1 MVPNQSVDHAW
12 SNKYMDHAAV
22 NGQFL
27 KSSSDT
33 TGVVYRTGTCPSRS
47 GDHSVVEIGENS
59 LIVEGMSIA
68 TLHRGHR
75 LPCPAKTRKPTSPS
89 IRPVGTAQDRS
100 RFGISSY
107 QRYVSRKSVSATSKS
122 QAELVVEKGLELFG
136 EGEADKALQEF
147 LRAQTLNP
155 TEDEMRAAVYNSAC
169 AYVKLK
175 RWQEASEAL
184 QRAIN
189 DYDVKLAVALKD
201 KDLSQL
207 RDRKEWNDLLG
218 KVAGGMGN
226 EGYAKLRAEASSPFQ
241 LFRLFTFGG
250 LAAGASLGFLVSS
263 ARLIAAFNGIYEL
276 EETAKTFGINVACV
290 AAFGFLF
297 ARELNSRQ
305 KNVKMAEKEENLAM
319 LQVSVSKDG
328 DRTVPIAAFRGAYRP
343 IIIAGSKGQVRKSM
357 AKAAEYANLFVPRGI
372 VVIPVVLNDEDI
384 DEKLQQLKD
393 DQKQSKGF
401 VQANRE
407 AEQQPKRS
415 KWKLFPHDIDEWKNW
430 VRSLGV
436 DDSGAMT
443 QIYAQVQM
451 DGVVKSSGVGPPPF
465 DKLIAETP
473 ELDSLQTR
481 LSDGRGMTNQAR
493 N

>member
-1 MVPNQSVDHAW
+1 
-12 SNKYMDHAAV
+12 
-22 NGQFL
+22 
-27 KSSSDT
+27 
-33 TGVVYRTGTCPSRS
+33 
-47 GDHSVVEIGENS
+47 
-59 LIVEGMSIA
+59 MSIMN
-68 TLHRGHR
+68 LHRGHR
-75 LPCPAKTRKPTSPS
+75 LPCPSLPRHSVSPQTRVGDSALNRRRFESS
-89 IRPVGTAQDRS
+89 IYVTC
-100 RFGISSY
+100 
-107 QRYVSRKSVSATSKS
+107 VSRQHVNASSKS

-136 EGEADKALQEF
+136 EGQADKALQEF

-175 RWQEASEAL
+175 RWQDASETL

-189 DYDVKLAVALKD
+189 DYDVKLSVALKD
-201 KDLSQL
+201 DDLSQL

-218 KVAGGMGN
+218 KVAGGIGN

-241 LFRLFTFGG
+241 LFRLFVFGG
-250 LAAGASLGFLVSS
+250 LSAGASLGFLVSS
-263 ARLIAAFNGIYEL
+263 ARLVAAFNGVYEL

-290 AAFGFLF
+290 VAFGFLF
-297 ARELNSRQ
+297 VRELNSRQ
-305 KNVKMAEKEENLAM
+305 KNVKMAEKEENLSM

-328 DRTVPIAAFRGAYRP
+328 DRTVPIAAFRGVYRP
-343 IIIAGSKGQVRKSM
+343 IIIAGSRGQVRKSL
-357 AKAAEYANLFVPRGI
+357 AKAAEYASLFVTRGI
-372 VVIPVVLNDEDI
+372 VVIPVILNDEDI

-401 VQANRE
+401 TVQAKNE

-451 DGVVKSSGVGPPPF
+451 DGVIKSSGIGAPPF
-465 DKLIAETP
+465 DKLIADTP

-481 LSDGRGMTNQAR
+481 LTDGRGIANQAK

>member
-1 MVPNQSVDHAW
+1 MN
-12 SNKYMDHAAV
+12 
-22 NGQFL
+22 
-27 KSSSDT
+27 
-33 TGVVYRTGTCPSRS
+33 
-47 GDHSVVEIGENS
+47 
-59 LIVEGMSIA
+59 
-68 TLHRGHR
+68 LHRGHR
-75 LPCPAKTRKPTSPS
+75 LPCPSLPRHTGFSHKR
-89 IRPVGTAQDRS
+89 VGDSALNRR
-100 RFGISSY
+100 RFESSY
-107 QRYVSRKSVSATSKS
+107 HVASVSRHCVNASSKS
-122 QAELVVEKGLELFG
+122 EAELVVEKGLELFG
-136 EGEADKALQEF
+136 EGQADKALQEF

-175 RWQEASEAL
+175 RWQDASQAL
-184 QRAIN
+184 QKAIN
-189 DYDVKLAVALKD
+189 DYDVKLSVALKD
-201 KDLSQL
+201 GDLSAL

-218 KVAGGMGN
+218 KVAGGIGN

-241 LFRLFTFGG
+241 LFRLFVFGG
-250 LAAGASLGFLVSS
+250 LSAGASLGFLVSS
-263 ARLIAAFNGIYEL
+263 ARLVAAFNGIYEF

-297 ARELNSRQ
+297 VRELNSRQ
-305 KNVKMAEKEENLAM
+305 KNVQMAEKEENLSM

-328 DRTVPIAAFRGAYRP
+328 DRTVPIAAFRGVYRP
-343 IIIAGSKGQVRKSM
+343 IIIAGSKGQVRKSL
-357 AKAAEYANLFVPRGI
+357 AKAAEYASLFVTRGI
-372 VVIPVVLNDEDI
+372 VVIPVILNDQDI

-401 VQANRE
+401 VQAKNE
-407 AEQQPKRS
+407 AEQPKRS
-415 KWKLFPHDIDEWKNW
+415 KWKLFPYDIDEWKNW

-451 DGVVKSSGVGPPPF
+451 DGVIRSSGIGAPPF
-465 DKLIAETP
+465 DKLIADTP

-481 LSDGRGMTNQAR
+481 LSDGRGIANKAK